1 MTTKYVYTFGDGSAE
16 GHQDMKELLGGKGA
30 NLAQM
35 NLLNLPIPSG
45 FTISTE
51 ACNQYFQDGRETI
64 VKLLKEQIYSAV
76 TKIERISG
84 KKFGDPKNPLL
95 LSVRSGARVSMPGMM
110 DTVLNLGMNEEV
122 CSGLAIKTNNQQLAW
137 DSYRRFLQMY
147 ASVVMGLKP
156 FYKDDPDPFE
166 EIIEQIKNEKNVK
179 LDNELSIDDLKK
191 LVRLFKKLIKDRTGK
206 KIPDDAFEQLWASVL
221 AVFDSWMNKRA
232 FQYRKLNNIP
242 HDWGTAVNVQAMV
255 FGNSGIN
262 SATGVAFTRD
272 PATGEKVFVG
282 EYLVNAQGEDVVAGV
297 RTPQQITKL
306 GSRRWAEL
314 ANISEEERRKNY
326 ASLEEIM
333 PVQFKELD
341 IARIK
346 LENHYRDMQ
355 DLEFTIE
362 NGKLWILQTRNG
374 KRTGESMVKIGMDM
388 LREGIIS
395 KEELIKRM
403 EPDKLNEFL
412 HPVFI
417 TGSTLENAEIAKGL
431 PASPG
436 AASGQ
441 IVFHASDA
449 EEWNNAGKKV
459 ILVRIETSPEDIK
472 GMDSAQG
479 ILTNRGGITSH
490 AAVVARGMGKCC
502 VSGTG
507 TIMIDY
513 SKRIMKIG
521 DKPFK
526 EGDWISLNGTT
537 GQVFE
542 GKHETIRPKISGDF
556 KELLSLSDGL
566 STIRVKANADNPKDA
581 KVALD
586 FGATGIGLCRTE
598 HMFFEGDRIKLVREM
613 ILAHNPQE
621 REAALIKLLPIQRKD
636 FEKILS
642 VMHDKPVTIR
652 LLDPPLH
659 EFLPEDEE
667 GMIEMAND
675 LNINYD
681 DVAEMVK
688 RLHETNPML
697 GHRGCRLAN
706 TFPEISVMQTRAILE
721 AAIKLRRNGIKAKPE
736 IMVPLTSMSGE
747 LKEQLSIIRETA
759 KKVCNEQSESFDFKV
774 GTMIEIPRAVIIADI
789 IAPLVDFFS
798 FGTNDLTQMT
808 YGFSRDDIGKFL
820 PVYLKKGI
828 IAKDPFQTIDQYGV
842 GRLVKIGNKSGKKA
856 NPGLEVGVCGEH
868 GGDPESIKFFNSA
881 GLDYVSCS
889 PYRIPIARLV
899 AAQASIEQKGIKSSI
914 TRQEDIF
921 V

>member
-1 MTTKYVYTFGDGSAE
+1 MSHKYVFNFGEGQGDGN
-16 GHQDMKELLGGKGA
+16 QTMKNLLGGKGA

-35 NLLNLPIPSG
+35 NKIGLPVPPG

-51 ACNQYFQDGRETI
+51 ACNEYFQKGRDAVLKTLKKQ
-64 VKLLKEQIYSAV
+64 VFDSVALLE
-76 TKIERISG
+76 KITNKS
-84 KKFGDPKNPLL
+84 FGNPENPLL

-110 DTVLNLGMNEEV
+110 DTVLNLGMTREV
-122 CSGLAIKTNNQQLAW
+122 CLGMIQKTGNEQLAW

-147 ASVVMGLKP
+147 ASVVMNLKP
-156 FYKDDPDPFE
+156 IFKEDADPFE
-166 EIIEQIKNEKNVK
+166 EIIERIKEERRVI
-179 LDNELSIDDLKK
+179 LDNELPIDALEEMVND
-191 LVRLFKKLIKDRTGK
+191 FESLIEKRTGK
-206 KIPDDAFEQLWASVL
+206 KVPHDAYEQLWYSIL
-221 AVFDSWMNKRA
+221 AVFDSWMNNRA

-272 PATGEKVFVG
+272 PATGENVFVG

-306 GSRRWAEL
+306 GSERWANL
-314 ANISEEERRKNY
+314 SHISETERKKSY
-326 ASLEEIM
+326 PSLEELM
-333 PVQFKELD
+333 PNQYAELD
-341 IARIK
+341 KARLT
-346 LENHYRDMQ
+346 LETHYKDMQ

-362 NGKLWILQTRNG
+362 EGKLWILQTRDG
-374 KRTGESMVKIGMDM
+374 KRTGQAMVKIGMDM
-388 LREGIIS
+388 YHDGIIS

-403 EPDKLNEFL
+403 EANKLNEFL
-412 HPVFI
+412 HPVFKE
-417 TGSTLENAEIAKGL
+417 GSALNAAEISKGL

-449 EEWNNAGKKV
+449 EAWNDAGKKV
-459 ILVRIETSPEDIK
+459 ILVRVETSPEDIK

-502 VSGTG
+502 ISGAG
-507 TIMIDY
+507 AIIIDY
-513 SKRIMKIG
+513 LSKEMRVGNTI
-521 DKPFK
+521 FK
-526 EGDWISLNGTT
+526 EGDWISLNGST

-542 GKHETIRPKISGDF
+542 GKHETQRPEISGAF
-556 KELLSLSDGL
+556 EELLSLSDSIATL
-566 STIRVKANADNPKDA
+566 QVKANADNPRDA
-581 KVALD
+581 KTALD
-586 FGATGIGLCRTE
+586 FGAKGIGLCRTE
-598 HMFFEGDRIKLVREM
+598 HMFFEGDRINLVREM
-613 ILAHNPQE
+613 ILAHDVKE
-621 REAALIKLLPIQRKD
+621 RERALKKLLPIQRKD
-636 FEKILS
+636 FEGIFE

-659 EFLPEDEE
+659 EFLPQDEE
-667 GMIEMAND
+667 GLLEMADNLGID
-675 LNINYD
+675 YSEVVD
-681 DVAEMVK
+681 MVRK
-688 RLHETNPML
+688 LHETNPML

-721 AAIKLRRNGIKAKPE
+721 AAIALKKRGIDSKPE
-736 IMVPLTSMSGE
+736 IMVPLTSMSRE

-759 KKVCNEQSESFDFKV
+759 QTVCKEQGNCIDFKV

-789 IAPLVDFFS
+789 IGPLVDFFS

-828 IAKDPFQTIDQYGV
+828 IAHDPFQSIDQHGV
-842 GRLVKIGNKSGKKA
+842 GRLVKFGTTHGKEA
-856 NPGLEVGVCGEH
+856 NPALEVGVCGEH
-868 GGDPESIKFFNSA
+868 GGDPDSIRFFHSA

-899 AAQASIEQKGIKSSI
+899 AAQAAI
-914 TRQEDIF
+914 